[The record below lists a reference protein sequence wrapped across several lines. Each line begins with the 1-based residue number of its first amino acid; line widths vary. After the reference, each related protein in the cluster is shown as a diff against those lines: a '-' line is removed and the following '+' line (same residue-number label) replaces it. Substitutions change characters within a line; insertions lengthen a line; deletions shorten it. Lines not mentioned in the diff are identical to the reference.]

1 MRALRCFVC
10 CAGAAISLKICDFL
24 VIFAIPCVLGAL
36 IVPKLVTDVCGV
48 LIQVHAFHH
57 KISAHYGARHGS
69 AEHRKHVVSFGD
81 SIHERH
87 AIHRT
92 SSRMKNVA
100 TKSVKFVER
109 PNIEQLK
116 RQVDLV
122 TSCFKDIAHHPGDLD
137 LMLTIQLLYNS

>member
-1 MRALRCFVC
+1 MLLSRRTHAVC
-10 CAGAAISLKICDFL
+10 AACL
-24 VIFAIPCVLGAL
+24 
-36 IVPKLVTDVCGV
+36 
-48 LIQVHAFHH
+48 QVHAFHH
-57 KISAHYGARHGS
+57 KISQHYGHKHTA
-69 AEHRKHVVSFGD
+69 AEYRKHVVSFGD

-92 SSRMKNVA
+92 TARMKNAA

-122 TSCFKDIAHHPGDLD
+122 ASCFKDIAAHPGDLD